1 MRHLYSTSVSTTLE
15 EKKLPYQLAASDMDS
30 SHFETSNIESKERTV
45 LTWYK
50 GGGSN
55 HNIHCKIPQ
64 P

>member
-15 EKKLPYQLAASDMDS
+15 EKKLPCQLAASDMDS
-30 SHFETSNIESKERTV
+30 SRFETSNIESKERAV

-64 P
+64 S